1 MTGRRRRWWG
11 VVALLM
17 LAALAISPPA
27 WSQPPPARIGW
38 LTTGPHPFLQDF
50 RQALRELGYVEG
62 RTVVIEE
69 RYAGDRHERL
79 RELAADLAQDKVDVI
94 VVSGAL
100 ATSVASGVV
109 TSVPIVTI
117 SGDPVGSGVVAGLA
131 RPGGNVT
138 GLAILSA
145 DLAQKWLEFV
155 REAVPRAKL
164 VAILQDPA
172 GAPGQDAAAEATA
185 RRLGLRTL
193 VLRARST
200 AQIEEF
206 YRTAVRE
213 RAGAAV
219 LLSSAFFASERTR
232 IVGLAAQH
240 RLPTLYEHRGFVDA
254 GGLMSYGPDM
264 RDVFRRA
271 ADYVDRILKGGK
283 PSEMPIEQ
291 PTKFQLVVNLK
302 TATALRLTL
311 PPSFL
316 ARADEVLR

>member
-1 MTGRRRRWWG
+1 MIVR
-11 VVALLM
+11 
-17 LAALAISPPA
+17 AAGLILVLTAILIGSPT
-27 WSQPPPARIGW
+27 WSQPVPAKIGW
-38 LTTGPHPFLQDF
+38 LTTGPHPFLADF
-50 RQALRELGYVEG
+50 RQGLRDRGYVEG

-69 RYAGDRHERL
+69 RYAGEEPDRL
-79 RELAADLAQDKVDVI
+79 RDLAVELAKAKVDAL

-100 ATSVASGVV
+100 ATKIAHGAV
-109 TSVPIVTI
+109 TSIPIVTI
-117 SGDPVGSGVVAGLA
+117 SGDPVGSGVVASLA

-155 REAVPRAKL
+155 REALPKVKV
-164 VAILQDPA
+164 VAILFDPA
-172 GAPGQDAAAEATA
+172 GTPGQDAAATA
-185 RRLGLRTL
+185 AARKLGLRT
-193 VLRARST
+193 VVGRAQTT

-219 LLSSAFFASERTR
+219 LLSSAFFASERSR
-232 IVGLAAQH
+232 IVALAAQH

-271 ADYVDRILKGGK
+271 ADYVDRILKGSR
-283 PSEMPIEQ
+283 PAEMPIEQ

-302 TATALRLTL
+302 TATALGLTL
-311 PPSFL
+311 PAAFL